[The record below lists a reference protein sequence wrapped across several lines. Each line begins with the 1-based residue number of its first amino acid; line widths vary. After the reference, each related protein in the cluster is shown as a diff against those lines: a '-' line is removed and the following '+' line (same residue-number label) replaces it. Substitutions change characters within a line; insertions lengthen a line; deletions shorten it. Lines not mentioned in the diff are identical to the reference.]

1 MTNEDLIKKYAGKSV
16 KELEREQNELEEEV
30 AFTSKELEQKIQ
42 DFSKKVDPLI
52 VNGETLAYVR
62 RPTAKQ
68 YERVIPPELAKFRR
82 HPEKISFELARKYEN
97 DMYALMEELIV
108 SPKQTDGKPH
118 SAEWWKENTGDEFM
132 AAFQAH
138 IFNVRT
144 KLQED
149 VQNFLEQT

>member
-1 MTNEDLIKKYAGKSV
+1 MATKELVKKYAGKSV
-16 KELEREQNELEEEV
+16 EELEREQDELEEEV

-42 DFSKKVDPLI
+42 NFSKKVDPLI
-52 VNGETLAYVR
+52 VNGETLAYVQ

-68 YERVIPPELAKFRR
+68 YERIIPSDLAKFRK

-108 SPKQTDGKPH
+108 SPKH
-118 SAEWWKENTGDEFM
+118 NAEWWKENTTDEFM

-138 IFNVRT
+138 VFNVRT
-144 KLQED
+144 RLQED
-149 VQNFLEQT
+149 IQNFLEPT

>member
-1 MTNEDLIKKYAGKSV
+1 MASKDLIKKYAGKSV
-16 KELEREQNELEEEV
+16 GELEREQDALEEEV
-30 AFTSKELEQKIQ
+30 TFTSKELEQKIQ
-42 DFSKKVDPLI
+42 DFNKKVDPLI

-68 YERVIPPELAKFRR
+68 YERIIPSDIAKFRK
-82 HPEKISFELARKYEN
+82 HPENISFELARKYED

-108 SPKQTDGKPH
+108 SPKHTG
-118 SAEWWKENTGDEFM
+118 EWWKENTGDEFM

-138 IFNVRT
+138 VFNVRT

-149 VQNFLEQT
+149 LKDFLEPT